1 VKSSSKI
8 LLVGAGYLAALGIA
22 TVVVWFYAAATQGPD
37 RQAYG
42 GMFAFGDD
50 LLFLGV
56 ASLAAIPATG
66 AALFFLRP
74 YPRFWSL
81 SAVTALALA
90 ATGVAALVG
99 VLAAQSLGTSSWA
112 MAAPSSP
119 GSRAGPGV
127 LPGRAIG
134 PEPLCSRRVPERRR
148 NRDCRVRV
156 GRSHLVPSS
165 SLVRRVTVL

>member
-8 LLVGAGYLAALGIA
+8 LLVGAGYLTALGIA
-22 TVVVWFYAAATQGPD
+22 ALVVWLYAAATQGRD

-56 ASLAAIPATG
+56 AALAAIPATG

-99 VLAAQSLGTSSWA
+99 VLAAQSLTTSSWA
-112 MAAPSSP
+112 MAAPLRVLLAP
-119 GSRAGPGV
+119 VLALAFFLGALFAPSRFARGAF
-127 LPGRAIG
+127 LSAAAIETVVFVWVALIWSH
-134 PEPLCSRRVPERRR
+134 P
-148 NRDCRVRV
+148 VR
-156 GRSHLVPSS
+156 
-165 SLVRRVTVL
+165 